1 MFKIISM
8 QAEDGSQIDVP
19 FLANAA
25 TSYRYKTMFKQDLL
39 VLFQT
44 FEHNGTYDIDFVE
57 QLAYIMAMQAKA
69 KTGEIDL
76 TTINV
81 DSMVSWLEQF
91 GSFAIYNKA
100 QEILSVYLDNT
111 TITSSEKKKARKQ
124 TVN

>member
-1 MFKIISM
+1 
-8 QAEDGSQIDVP
+8 
-19 FLANAA
+19 
-25 TSYRYKTMFKQDLL
+25 
-39 VLFQT
+39 
-44 FEHNGTYDIDFVE
+44 
-57 QLAYIMAMQAKA
+57 MAMQAKA

-124 TVN
+124 TAN